1 MRTLLRLGSLALFA
15 SFAFGAASL
24 ANGCTVM
31 VNDDPLPD
39 AADDAGDDTGADV
52 ADEGVDTTPTDGAV
66 DAPAPPAVIVR
77 ANDLVGGASDDV
89 RDYGGGSTFTDI
101 TVGGRIAY
109 ALAKYEAG
117 TVKVESNAIGNAAD
131 GSGRVDGRLVGL
143 PTDKGELTITV
154 TGYLRGLNG
163 NGTDTPN
170 TRVPWAQTTC
180 KATPSATAD
189 VVATCATKLALIP
202 DLKGIVFSS
211 DVLPPDYCAGKGKT
225 DFELLRAR
233 IPTSGTAVV
242 SKTTNDCQGV
252 IFVPESEFL
261 AQEVSG
267 VSTWSLSL
275 EAKSSATACTLKD
288 PFCKIDRKLGTAD
301 AIDLYVVGEACR
313 LTNASTGGTCF

>member
-15 SFAFGAASL
+15 SFAFGAASM

-31 VNDDPLPD
+31 VNDEPLPD
-39 AADDAGDDTGADV
+39 AADDAGDDVATDDGVDSAPPDV
-52 ADEGVDTTPTDGAV
+52 AP

-77 ANDLVGGASDDV
+77 ANDLVGGIDDDV
-89 RDYGGGSTFTDI
+89 RDYGGGSTFSDI
-101 TVGGRIAY
+101 TAGGRIAY
-109 ALAKYEAG
+109 AIAKYEAG
-117 TVKVESNAIGNAAD
+117 TVKVESNAIGNAAS
-131 GSGRVDGRLVGL
+131 GGGRVDGRLVGL

-163 NGTDTPN
+163 NGPDAPSI
-170 TRVPWAQTTC
+170 RVPWAQTTC

-233 IPTSGTAVV
+233 LPTSGDAVV

-267 VSTWSLSL
+267 VSTWSLSA
-275 EAKSSATACTLKD
+275 EVKSSATACTLAD
-288 PFCKIDRKLGTAD
+288 PFCKIDRKTGAEK
-301 AIDLYVVGEACR
+301 IDIYVVGEACR